1 MPKSFVFYQG
11 PSQLDGA
18 PIVGIAVLRS
28 ENSKTGDMVQ
38 TYILR
43 ADMHPLEALATGADV
58 SICGTCTHRPRRE
71 RMRDK
76 RGRFTR
82 KAKTV
87 RTCYVDVAK
96 SVSSVFRAFIAGSYD
111 VLEPADGAVRLA
123 GRMVRLGAYG
133 DPAAIPV
140 HVWLVLLADA
150 AGHTGYTHQW
160 RAPMAADFAPLVMA
174 SADSPTDR
182 EQARAAGWRTFTV
195 RTADQP
201 LAAREIVCPAS
212 PEGGDR
218 LQCIDCG
225 ACDGADRPGKVSV
238 AIVVHGAMSR
248 HFRAA
253 A

>member
-1 MPKSFVFYQG
+1 MI
-11 PSQLDGA
+11 DGA

-43 ADMHPLEALATGADV
+43 ADQSPLEALASGADA
-58 SICGTCTHRPRRE
+58 SICGTCMHRPRRE
-71 RMRDK
+71 RRRDK
-76 RGRFTR
+76 RGRFMPSATI
-82 KAKTV
+82 

-96 SVSSVFRAFIAGSYD
+96 SVSSVFRAYVNGSYD
-111 VLEPADGAVRLA
+111 VLEPVDGAARLA

-133 DPAAIPV
+133 DPVAIPA
-140 HVWLVLLADA
+140 HVWIALLADA

-160 RAPMAADFAPLVMA
+160 RAPIAADLAPIVMA
-174 SADSPTDR
+174 SADGPADR

-195 RTADQP
+195 RTVDQP

-225 ACDGADRPGKVSV
+225 ACDGADRPGKVSI
-238 AIVVHGAMSR
+238 AIVVHGAMAR

>member
-1 MPKSFVFYQG
+1 MKSFIFYQG
-11 PSQLDGA
+11 PSMLDGA

-28 ENSKTGDMVQ
+28 KNGKTGDMVQ
-38 TYILR
+38 TYIIR
-43 ADMHPLEALATGADV
+43 ADQSPLEALASGDDV
-58 SICGTCTHRPRRE
+58 SICGDCQHRGDRST
-71 RMRDK
+71 
-76 RGRFTR
+76 GR
-82 KAKTV
+82 V

-96 SVSSVFRAFIAGSYD
+96 SVSSVYRAFTNGSYD
-111 VLEPADGAVRLA
+111 TVEPADGAARLA

-133 DPAAIPV
+133 DPTAIPV
-140 HVWLVLLADA
+140 HVWLALLADA

-160 RAPMAADFAPLVMA
+160 RAPLAVDFSPIVMA

-182 EQARAAGWRTFTV
+182 DEARAAGWRTFTV

-201 LAAREIVCPAS
+201 LAAREIICPAS

-225 ACDGADRPGKVSV
+225 ACDGADRPGKVSI

>member
-1 MPKSFVFYQG
+1 MKSFIFYQG
-11 PSQLDGA
+11 PSMIDGA

-28 ENSKTGDMVQ
+28 KNGKTGDMVQ

-43 ADMHPLEALATGADV
+43 ADVHPLAALASGADA

-71 RMRDK
+71 RRRDR
-76 RGRFTR
+76 RGRFT
-82 KAKTV
+82 AGHSII

-96 SVSSVFRAFIAGSYD
+96 SVSSVYRAFTNGSYD
-111 VLEPADGAVRLA
+111 TLEPVDGAARLA

-133 DPAAIPV
+133 DPTAIPV
-140 HVWLVLLADA
+140 HVWIALLADA

-160 RAPMAADFAPLVMA
+160 RSPLAADFAPIVMA

-182 EQARAAGWRTFTV
+182 DEARAAGWRTFTV

-201 LAAREIVCPAS
+201 LATREIICPAS

-225 ACDGADRPGKVSV
+225 ACDGADRPGKVSI
-238 AIVVHGAMSR
+238 AIVVHGAMAR

>member
-1 MPKSFVFYQG
+1 MKSFIFYRG

-28 ENSKTGDMVQ
+28 ANSKTGDMVQ
-38 TYILR
+38 TYIIR
-43 ADMHPLEALATGADV
+43 ADQAPLEALASGADASV
-58 SICGTCTHRPRRE
+58 CGSCQHRPRRE

-82 KAKTV
+82 KIKTV
-87 RTCYVDVAK
+87 RTCYVDIGK
-96 SVSSVFRAFIAGSYD
+96 SVSAVYRAFVAGSYD
-111 VLEPADGAVRLA
+111 TLEPIDGAARLA

-133 DPAAIPV
+133 DPTAIPV
-140 HVWLVLLADA
+140 HVWLALLADA

-160 RAPMAADFAPLVMA
+160 RAPLAADFAPIVMA
-174 SADSPTDR
+174 SADSPRDR
-182 EQARAAGWRTFTV
+182 EEARAAGWRTFTV

-225 ACDGADRPGKVSV
+225 ACDGADRAGKVSI
-238 AIVVHGAMSR
+238 AIVVHGAMAR
-248 HFRAA
+248 HFRVAA
-253 A
+253 

>member
-1 MPKSFVFYQG
+1 M
-11 PSQLDGA
+11 LDGQ
-18 PIVGIAVLRS
+18 PIVGIAVLKS
-28 ENSKTGDMVQ
+28 KNSKTGDMVQ

-43 ADMHPLEALATGADV
+43 ADQSPLEALASGADASV
-58 SICGTCTHRPRRE
+58 CGTCQHRPRRE
-71 RMRDK
+71 RKRDK
-76 RGRFTR
+76 RGRFT
-82 KAKTV
+82 AAYSII

-96 SVSSVFRAFIAGSYD
+96 SVSAVFRAFRAGSYD
-111 VLEPADGAVRLA
+111 VLEPVDGAARLA

-140 HVWLVLLADA
+140 YVWIALLADA

-160 RAPMAADFAPLVMA
+160 RAPIAADFAPIVMA

-182 EQARAAGWRTFTV
+182 EQARATGWRTFTV
-195 RTADQP
+195 RMADQP
-201 LAAREIVCPAS
+201 LATREIVCPAS

-238 AIVVHGAMSR
+238 AIVVHGAMAR
-248 HFRAA
+248 HFRVAA
-253 A
+253 

>member
-1 MPKSFVFYQG
+1 MKSFIFYQG
-11 PSQLDGA
+11 PSMIDGA

-43 ADMHPLEALATGADV
+43 ADVHPLEALASGADA
-58 SICGTCTHRPRRE
+58 SICGTCIHRPRRE
-71 RMRDK
+71 RRRDK
-76 RGRFTR
+76 RGRFIPSATI
-82 KAKTV
+82 

-96 SVSSVFRAFIAGSYD
+96 SVSSVYRAFVNGSYD
-111 VLEPADGAVRLA
+111 VLEPVDGAARLA

-140 HVWLVLLADA
+140 HVWLALLADA

-160 RAPMAADFAPLVMA
+160 RAPIAADLAPIVMA
-174 SADSPTDR
+174 SADGPADR
-182 EQARAAGWRTFTV
+182 EAARAAGWRTFTV

-238 AIVVHGAMSR
+238 AIVVHGAMAR